1 MINPSDFQAG
11 ELEAT
16 ITKLKG
22 FDKNDSELKETIE
35 KYFAEFD
42 SDHNDHLDRKELRQF
57 LISFFQQY
65 HIHAPLTDE
74 YVDATFREIDTN
86 HDNKIQPEELF
97 TFASRF
103 VKILIVAFEQAA
115 ASQNTKPPPR
125 QSDVKLEPKVP
136 PPNSSARRVKIEL
149 NEP

>member
-11 ELEAT
+11 ELQAA

-22 FDKNDSELKETIE
+22 FDESDAELKETIE
-35 KYFAEFD
+35 KYFSEFD
-42 SDHNDHLDRKELRQF
+42 SDDNAHLDRKELRQF
-57 LISFFQQY
+57 LTSFFQQY

-97 TFASRF
+97 SFASKF
-103 VKILIVAFEQAA
+103 VKVLIVEFEKAA
-115 ASQNTKPPPR
+115 ASQSTEEEK
-125 QSDVKLEPKVP
+125 KE
-136 PPNSSARRVKIEL
+136 
-149 NEP
+149 